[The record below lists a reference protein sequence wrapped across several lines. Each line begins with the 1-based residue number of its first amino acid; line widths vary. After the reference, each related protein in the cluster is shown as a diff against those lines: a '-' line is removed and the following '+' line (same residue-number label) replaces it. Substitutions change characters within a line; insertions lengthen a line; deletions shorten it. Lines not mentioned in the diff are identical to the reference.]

1 LSQYKSEIGGEMST
15 LALLAFALW
24 ALFLRYIPNILNF
37 LRLQR
42 FAKTLPGPTI
52 GELIANVKKGG
63 EFVKKNLFK
72 KSAFNS
78 LEMVLCTFYH
88 AYAALTLL
96 LNFICINFAWLMVL
110 LCAKNFSE
118 ECM

>member
-63 EFVKKNLFK
+63 ECVKKIFLR

-88 AYAALTLL
+88 AYAALPLL
-96 LNFICINFAWLMVL
+96 LNSIYMHLCIAFGVVM
-110 LCAKNFSE
+110 CKEFQ
-118 ECM
+118 